1 MLSKS
6 LPRATALLLVLLM
19 SASCARV
26 LPWSREPVGEEVNFS
41 FVLRDN
47 LVELQTLRVDNTT
60 GRFLLGTA
68 APVTVIDPGFPLRRG
83 RTHSIN
89 LGSKQS
95 VRITPQRLALG
106 GVADGIIGADTW
118 RRAAVSIDYRS
129 GLVTYQKS
137 GIHPS
142 QMTIYRFS
150 GAPQIAVGVNGTAV
164 QAVVDT
170 TSPDTLVLPRAT
182 VGRGTVRLV
191 VAGIDFGNVDVQ
203 FAPVSQARIGNRMLS
218 HFLVTVDYG
227 RGVVGL
233 WRDPRIPVS

>member
-6 LPRATALLLVLLM
+6 MARATALLLVLVTG
-19 SASCARV
+19 ASCARI
-26 LPWSREPVGEEVNFS
+26 LPWSKEPIGEEVNFA

-47 LVELQTLRVDNTT
+47 LVELESLRIDNQS

-68 APVTVIDPGFPLRRG
+68 APTTVVDPSFPLLRG
-83 RTHSIN
+83 RTHLIN
-89 LGSKQS
+89 FASKQS

-106 GVADGIIGADTW
+106 GVADAIIGADTW
-118 RRAAVSIDYRS
+118 RRAAVTIDYRS

-150 GAPQIAVGVNGTAV
+150 GPPTLAVGVDGREV

-182 VGRGTVRLV
+182 VGRGTVRV
-191 VAGIDFGNVDVQ
+191 VLASIDFGAVDVQ
-203 FAPVSQARIGNRMLS
+203 YAPVSQARIGNRLLS
-218 HFLVTVDYG
+218 RFLVTVDYG
-227 RGVVGL
+227 QGMVGL
-233 WRDPRIPVS
+233 WRDPRISQ

>member
-6 LPRATALLLVLLM
+6 MTRATALLFLLM
-19 SASCARV
+19 LSTSCTRL
-26 LPWSREPVGEEVNFS
+26 LPWRNEPIGEEVNFA

-47 LVELQTLRVDNTT
+47 LVELESLRIDNRS

-68 APVTVIDPGFPLRRG
+68 APVTVVDPNFPLLRG
-83 RTHSIN
+83 RAHLIN

-95 VRITPQRLALG
+95 VRITPQRLGLG
-106 GVADGIIGADTW
+106 GVADAIIGADTW
-118 RRAAVSIDYRS
+118 RRAAVTIDYRS

-142 QMTIYRFS
+142 QMTLYRFS
-150 GAPQIAVGVNGTAV
+150 GAPSIAVGVDGRPV
-164 QAVVDT
+164 QVLVDT

-191 VAGIDFGNVDVQ
+191 IAGIDFGPTDVQ
-203 FAPVSQARIGNRMLS
+203 YAPVSQPRIGNRMLS

-227 RGVVGL
+227 KGVVGL
-233 WRDPRIPVS
+233 WRDPRIPA